1 VQTPRFCGFACSA
14 GLAVLYFTAW
24 RPLRTNWLIVG
35 ILSLLPSHLKI
46 QKAKVIVYL
55 TLAESISGS

>member
-1 VQTPRFCGFACSA
+1 VQTPRFCGFACKA

-35 ILSLLPSHLKI
+35 ILSSYLKI
-46 QKAKVIVYL
+46 RKAKVISHL
-55 TLAESISGS
+55 TLAEHLSGS